1 MKIFCKIYNVLF
13 KKGWN
18 TALEAHGATPPAS
31 CHDAGESPGLVFSI
45 QNSLASIQRLVSFGT
60 FHSKLLGSS
69 AGSMGTQ
76 WVRSGPRVGTYMC
89 LHVRLGFCLAAQEPS
104 ACLINTNAI

>member
-1 MKIFCKIYNVLF
+1 MNIFCKIYNVLF

-18 TALEAHGATPPAS
+18 TGLKAHGATPPAS
-31 CHDAGESPGLVFSI
+31 CPNAGESPGLVFSI
-45 QNSLASIQRLVSFGT
+45 QNSLASTQRLVSFGS

-76 WVRSGPRVGTYMC
+76 W
-89 LHVRLGFCLAAQEPS
+89 
-104 ACLINTNAI
+104 

>member
-18 TALEAHGATPPAS
+18 AGLKAHGATPQAS

-45 QNSLASIQRLVSFGT
+45 QNSLESNQRLVFFGT
-60 FHSKLLGSS
+60 FHTSS
-69 AGSMGTQ
+69 
-76 WVRSGPRVGTYMC
+76 
-89 LHVRLGFCLAAQEPS
+89 
-104 ACLINTNAI
+104 